1 MVRILFFLAVVF
13 ALGLGFAWLADR
25 PGDLVV
31 TFGGYRY
38 EVSLMVAAV
47 AVTAI
52 VSSIM
57 IAWWLVKAIWN
68 SPYLITRYFRV
79 RRRDRGYQSLSTGLI
94 AAGAGDAAAA
104 RRHNKQAA
112 KMISAD
118 QEPLIHLLDAQ
129 TMLLEGDHDGA
140 RRKFEAMVEDPETRL
155 LGLRGLYLE
164 AARLGDRQVARHYA
178 GRAAEIAPQLGWA
191 ADATIEEKTG
201 HGDWDGAIALV
212 EAQRAAGHMEK
223 ASANRRKAVL
233 LTAKARDLLDSD
245 PLAARNA
252 GVEANRLAPDL
263 VPAAVVAAK
272 ALFRQNDVRKGSKI
286 LEAAW
291 KLLPHPEIAEA
302 YVHARPGDATLDRLS
317 RARRLET
324 LRTNHPESSLAVA
337 RAAFDAGEFAES
349 RAAAEAALRM
359 ESREAGYL
367 MLADIEEAETGDQGM
382 VRQWLGRA
390 VRAPRDPAWV
400 ADGHVSERW
409 EPVSP
414 VTGRLDAFE
423 WKAPIERAAP
433 MIEESDG
440 DPSVPM
446 IASQAS
452 TPQAVEPPVVEEAS
466 TPATTPVESEPD
478 VAAAQPT
485 PARPAKAAPP
495 RIAVVPHGDSR
506 PTHPPDDPGVDPDD
520 DRSAEARRFKLF

>member
-38 EVSLMVAAV
+38 EVSLMIAALAITAVVAA
-47 AVTAI
+47 
-52 VSSIM
+52 IM
-57 IAWWLVKAIWN
+57 ITWWLLKAIWN

-79 RRRDRGYQSLSTGLI
+79 RRRDRGYQALSTGLI

-112 KMISAD
+112 KLISSD

-140 RRKFEAMVEDPETRL
+140 RKKFEAMVEDPETRL

-164 AARLGDRQVARHYA
+164 AARLGDPRVARHYA

-191 ADATIEEKTG
+191 ADATIEERSG
-201 HGDWDGAIALV
+201 RGDWDGAIALV
-212 EAQRAAGHMEK
+212 EAQRASGHMEK
-223 ASANRRKAVL
+223 ATANRRKAVL
-233 LTAKARDLLDSD
+233 LTAKARDLLDRDS
-245 PLAARNA
+245 LAAKNA
-252 GVEANRLAPDL
+252 AVEANRLAPEL
-263 VPAAVVAAK
+263 VPAAAVAAR

-291 KLLPHPEIAEA
+291 KGSPHPEIAEA

-317 RARRLET
+317 RAKRLES
-324 LRTNHPESSLAVA
+324 LRANHPESSLAVA
-337 RAAFDAGEFAES
+337 RAALDAGEFRVARE
-349 RAAAEAALRM
+349 AAEAALRM
-359 ESREAGYL
+359 EPREAGYL
-367 MLADIEEAETGDQGM
+367 LLADLEEAETGDQGK

-409 EPVSP
+409 EPISP

-423 WKAPIERAAP
+423 WKVPVERVTPLIER
-433 MIEESDG
+433 EEDTEE
-440 DPSVPM
+440 PAQPM
-446 IASQAS
+446 IAPPAQTVEPVPPVQPVPPAVPIPEPA
-452 TPQAVEPPVVEEAS
+452 TVVQTPPPQA
-466 TPATTPVESEPD
+466 ESPKPSR
-478 VAAAQPT
+478 VAVLAD
-485 PARPAKAAPP
+485 
-495 RIAVVPHGDSR
+495 GDSR
-506 PTHPPDDPGVDPDD
+506 PTHPPDDPGVEPEDETPVD
-520 DRSAEARRFKLF
+520 RRFKLF